1 MAEEYAVIDHISGGR
16 LVAGFPLGLAYD
28 AGFNNG
34 VPPIESRAR
43 FDENLALILAAWT
56 KHGAFPWNGKYS
68 QYPNVNI
75 GRPPVAVPSH
85 RSC

>member
-56 KHGAFPWNGKYS
+56 RHEAFPWNGKYS
-68 QYPNVNI
+68 NTPT
-75 GRPPVAVPSH
+75 
-85 RSC
+85 